1 MRIWLPSGS
10 AIIPDKAILQIQNS
24 GVWVPNLSMPSGSF
38 SEISNTLP
46 ASQNIFRQDGFPTI
60 SGVTDAEHSQYM
72 YTSISVAPEHEP
84 GPYGLSGSGSLRFR
98 MTYDYQINSDSI
110 L

>member
-10 AIIPDKAILQIQNS
+10 SIRPGKTILQIQNS
-24 GVWVPNLSMPSGSF
+24 GVWVPNLSMSSGSF
-38 SEISNTLP
+38 PEISNTLP

-72 YTSISVAPEHEP
+72 YTNILVAPEHEP

-98 MTYDYQINSDSI
+98 MTYDYIITGDSDI
-110 L
+110 